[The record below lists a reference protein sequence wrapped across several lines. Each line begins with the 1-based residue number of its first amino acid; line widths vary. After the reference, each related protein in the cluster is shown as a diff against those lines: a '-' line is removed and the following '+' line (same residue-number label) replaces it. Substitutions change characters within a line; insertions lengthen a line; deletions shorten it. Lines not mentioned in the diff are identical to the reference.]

1 MGWELEDV
9 EKPFIAQVQMLGWAH
24 IEGSLDDPAITD
36 RSNFAEAIQE
46 SVLRAQLRALNPR
59 PDGTPWLDEARLSEA
74 VATITRLGTHKLM
87 EANQKA
93 TELLIKGLTVEG
105 LPGWNSGR
113 GQTIRYIDWDTP
125 TNNRFTVVNQYR
137 VDCPPGFN
145 SAKQFIVPDLVLLV
159 NGIPLIVVECKS
171 PSIPEPLAEAVDQ
184 LRRYSNQ
191 RKAAFEVDENE
202 GNESL
207 FATNQLLVATSF
219 DQARVGC
226 VGAAF
231 EHYAQWKTV
240 VGPDGTGSEA
250 HILACLNAVI
260 PVQAGIQNNTVIPAQ
275 AGIQNNA
282 VIPAQAGIQNH
293 GTELPPRRGL
303 SEQERLIA
311 GLLAPAHLLDV
322 IKNFLLFMQI
332 GGQTIKSVCRYPQYR
347 AVNRA
352 IARLKTG
359 QTRLQH
365 GEHDQRGGIIWHT
378 QGSGKSLTMVFLVR
392 KMRADPALRRF
403 KVIVVTDRKD
413 LQRQLSATATL
424 TGEIVEVA
432 DSTAG
437 VKALARRKGPGLIF
451 ATIQKYRDADTAGD
465 APLTADD
472 LPKVDE
478 PKARYK
484 AAEKF
489 EVLNEDD
496 GILVLVDEAH
506 RTQAGDLHANLLA
519 GLPNCARIGFTGTP
533 IIMGEKKRTHEIF
546 GEFIDRYTIKE
557 AEADGATVPVLYE
570 GRTATGAIKDGTS
583 LDELFEDLFRQHT
596 PEELEAIK
604 QKYATKGH
612 IFEAPALIAD
622 KARDILR
629 HYVTNILP
637 NGYKAQVVAYSRL
650 AVIRYFE
657 ALRQARDALLTEAEA
672 LSPQDKA
679 LDDETLCQR
688 PPKVQAVVQAWRY
701 RETLARIEFAPIIS
715 GSNNDDPAWKAWTD
729 GTAHEQR
736 IKRFK
741 KPLFH
746 TDLTKTDPLTFLVV
760 KSMLLTG
767 FDAPIEGVMYLDR
780 PIREAELLQ
789 AIARVNR
796 TGFGKRCGIV
806 VDYYGVAQHLKEA
819 LSAYADEDVQGTLA
833 SLRDEVPVLR
843 DRHLRVVDLFRQ
855 RGIESL
861 EDAEACIEALGSERL
876 RAEFAVKLKSFLASL
891 DTVLPRP
898 EGLPYVADAK
908 WLAYLYARARN
919 RYKDTPILGKD
930 VGAKVRKLID
940 DHVISLGIDPKIPP
954 IQLTDAHFIQH
965 LEHLDSADAVT
976 SRRAIA
982 SEMEHAIRS
991 HIRKHTDEDPVLYR
1005 KLSERL
1011 NDILKT
1017 LGERWDEVIAQLREI
1032 IDELRSG
1039 KASATDAP
1047 EDLPEH
1053 CAPFLRTVLDVM
1065 YSGQTPTLDELLR
1078 LKDVTVELVELLIQ
1092 ELQSNRNIWSPHKR
1106 AAQDALNG
1114 QLFDYLMRLRPS
1126 LVGTHKAGVLADKLI
1141 EQARANHDKL
1151 VQL

>member
-9 EKPFIAQVQMLGWAH
+9 EKPFVAQLQALGWAH
-24 IEGSLDDPAITD
+24 IEGSLDDPAVTG
-36 RSNFAEAIQE
+36 RSSFAEVIQE
-46 SVLRAQLRALNPR
+46 ETLRQQLHALNPG
-59 PDGTPWLDEARLSEA
+59 PDGRPWLDDARLSEA
-74 VATITRLGTHKLM
+74 VAAITRLGTHKLM

-105 LPGWNSGR
+105 LPGWDGGR
-113 GQTIRYIDWDTP
+113 GQTLRYIDWDTP
-125 TNNRFTVVNQYR
+125 ANNRFTVINQYR

-145 SAKQFIVPDLVLLV
+145 AAKAFIVPDLVLLV
-159 NGIPLIVVECKS
+159 NGIPLVVVECKS

-184 LRRYSNQ
+184 LRRYGNQ
-191 RKAAFEVDENE
+191 RKAAFEVDDNE
-202 GNESL
+202 GNEAL

-219 DQARVGC
+219 DEARVGC
-226 VGAAF
+226 VGSGL
-231 EHYAQWKTV
+231 EHFAQWKTV
-240 VGPDGTGSEA
+240 VGPDGTGSEIEA
-250 HILACLNAVI
+250 AEKL
-260 PVQAGIQNNTVIPAQ
+260 GKS
-275 AGIQNNA
+275 
-282 VIPAQAGIQNH
+282 
-293 GTELPPRRGL
+293 GL

-311 GLLAPAHLLDV
+311 GLLSPAHLLDV
-322 IKNFLLFMQI
+322 VKNFLLFMQV
-332 GGQTIKSVCRYPQYR
+332 GGQTIKSVCRYQQYR

-352 IARLKTG
+352 IAKLKTG
-359 QTRLQH
+359 KTRREH
-365 GEHDQRGGIIWHT
+365 GEHDRRGGIIWHT

-392 KMRADPALRRF
+392 KMRADVQLRRF

-413 LQRQLSATATL
+413 LQSQLSVTATL
-424 TGEIVEVA
+424 TGEAVDVA

-451 ATIQKYRDADTAGD
+451 ATIQKYRDTDTAGD

-472 LPKVDE
+472 LPKIKE
-478 PKARYK
+478 SKGGYK
-484 AAEKF
+484 AGEATSNGAFAKANAF

-496 GILVLVDEAH
+496 SILVLVDEAH

-533 IIMGEKKRTHEIF
+533 IIMGERKRTHEVF

-570 GRTATGAIKDGTS
+570 GRTATGAIKDGAS
-583 LDELFEDLFRQHT
+583 LDELFEDLFRQHS

-612 IFEAPALIAD
+612 IFDAPALIAD

-650 AVIRYFE
+650 AAIRYFE
-657 ALRQARDALLTEAEA
+657 ALKKARDELLAEAEA

-679 LDDETLCQR
+679 LDDEALYQR
-688 PPKVQAVVQAWRY
+688 PPKVQALVQAWRY
-701 RETLARIEFAPIIS
+701 RDTLARLEFAPIIS
-715 GSNNDDPAWKAWTD
+715 GSNNDDPAWKDWTD
-729 GTAHEQR
+729 GAAHEQL

-746 TDLTKTDPLTFLVV
+746 AQPEKTDPLAFLVV

-819 LSAYADEDVQGTLA
+819 LAAYADEDVEGALA
-833 SLRDEVPVLR
+833 SLKDEVPVLR

-861 EDAEACIEALGSERL
+861 DDTEACVEALGSERL
-876 RAEFAVKLKSFLASL
+876 RAEFAVKLKAFLASL

-898 EGLPYVADAK
+898 EGLPYSGDAK
-908 WLAYLYARARN
+908 RMAYIYARARN
-919 RYKDTPILGKD
+919 RYKDTPVLGKD

-954 IQLTDAHFIQH
+954 IQLTDADFDTHV
-965 LEHLDSADAVT
+965 A
-976 SRRAIA
+976 RAASDRAKA

-991 HIRKHTDEDPVLYR
+991 HIRKHVDEDPVLYR

-1011 NDILKT
+1011 NEILKT
-1017 LGERWDEVIAQLREI
+1017 LGEQWNEVIAQLQKI
-1032 IDELRSG
+1032 IDELRTG
-1039 KASATDAP
+1039 KASTADTP
-1047 EDLPEH
+1047 GDLPEH
-1053 CAPFLRTVLDVM
+1053 CAPFLRTVLDVVCA
-1065 YSGQTPTLDELLR
+1065 GQTPQPSELLR
-1078 LKDVTVELVELLIQ
+1078 LKDVTVELVELLVQ
-1092 ELQSNRNIWSPHKR
+1092 ELQGNRNIWSPHKR
-1106 AAQDALNG
+1106 AAQDDLNG
-1114 QLFDYLMRLRPS
+1114 QLFDYLMRLRPP
-1126 LVGTHKAGVLADKLI
+1126 LVDADEAGVLADKLM

-1151 VQL
+1151 VQV

>member
-1 MGWELEDV
+1 M
-9 EKPFIAQVQMLGWAH
+9 AA
-24 IEGSLDDPAITD
+24 
-36 RSNFAEAIQE
+36 
-46 SVLRAQLRALNPR
+46 
-59 PDGTPWLDEARLSEA
+59 
-74 VATITRLGTHKLM
+74 ITRLGTHKLM

-105 LPGWNSGR
+105 VPGWDGGR

-125 TNNRFTVVNQYR
+125 ANNRFTVVNQYR

-145 SAKQFIVPDLVLLV
+145 SGKAFIVPDLVLLV
-159 NGIPLIVVECKS
+159 NGLPLVVVECKS
-171 PSIPEPLAEAVDQ
+171 PSIPEPLAEAADQ

-191 RKAAFEVDENE
+191 RKAAFEIDDNE
-202 GNESL
+202 GNEAL
-207 FATNQLLVATSF
+207 FATNQLLIATSF
-219 DQARVGC
+219 DEARVGC

-231 EHYAQWKTV
+231 EYYAQWKTV
-240 VGPDGTGSEA
+240 VGPDGTGSE
-250 HILACLNAVI
+250 IEV
-260 PVQAGIQNNTVIPAQ
+260 AQ
-275 AGIQNNA
+275 KLGKAS
-282 VIPAQAGIQNH
+282 
-293 GTELPPRRGL
+293 L

-322 IKNFLLFMQI
+322 VKNFLLFMQV
-332 GGQTIKSVCRYPQYR
+332 GGQTIKSVCRYQQYR

-359 QTRLQH
+359 KTRLQH
-365 GEHDQRGGIIWHT
+365 GEHDERGGIIWHT

-392 KMRADPALRRF
+392 KMRADAQLRRF

-413 LQRQLSATATL
+413 LQSQLSVTATL
-424 TGEIVEVA
+424 TGEVVEVA

-472 LPKVDE
+472 LPKVEE
-478 PKARYK
+478 PKAGYK
-484 AAEKF
+484 SGEKF
-489 EVLNEDD
+489 EVLNEEDS
-496 GILVLVDEAH
+496 ILVLVDEAH
-506 RTQAGDLHANLLA
+506 RTQAGDLHANVLA

-546 GEFIDRYTIKE
+546 GEFIDRYTIKQSE
-557 AEADGATVPVLYE
+557 EDGATVPVLYE
-570 GRTATGAIKDGTS
+570 GRTASGAIKDGAT

-596 PEELEAIK
+596 AEELEAIK

-612 IFEAPALIAD
+612 IFDAPALIAD
-622 KARDILR
+622 KARDMVR
-629 HYVTNILP
+629 HYVTYILP

-650 AVIRYFE
+650 AAIRYFE
-657 ALRQARDALLTEAEA
+657 ALKTARDELLAEAEG
-672 LSPQDKA
+672 LTPQDKA
-679 LDDETLCQR
+679 LDDEALCQR
-688 PPKVQAVVQAWRY
+688 PPQVQAVVQAWRY
-701 RETLARIEFAPIIS
+701 RDILSRIEFAPIIS
-715 GSNNDDPAWKAWTD
+715 GSNNDDPAWKTWTD
-729 GTAHEQR
+729 GAAHEQL

-746 TDLTKTDPLTFLVV
+746 ADPAKTDPLAFLVV

-819 LSAYADEDVQGTLA
+819 LAAYADEDVQGALA
-833 SLRDEVPVLR
+833 SLKDEVPALR
-843 DRHLRVVDLFRQ
+843 DRHMRVVDLFRQ

-861 EDAEACIEALGSERL
+861 DDTEACVEVLGSEKL
-876 RAEFAVKLKSFLASL
+876 RAEFAVKLKAFLASL

-898 EGLPYVADAK
+898 EGLPYSRDAK
-908 WLAYLYARARN
+908 RLAYTYARARN
-919 RYKDTPILGKD
+919 RYKDTPVLGKD

-954 IQLTDAHFIQH
+954 IQLTDVEFDTH
-965 LEHLDSADAVT
+965 VT
-976 SRRAIA
+976 RAASDRAKA

-1011 NDILKT
+1011 NEILRT
-1017 LGERWDEVIAQLREI
+1017 LGEQWNEVIAQLQKI
-1032 IDELRSG
+1032 IDELRTG
-1039 KASATDAP
+1039 KAGAADAP
-1047 EDLPEH
+1047 GDLPEH
-1053 CAPFLRTVLDVM
+1053 CAPFLRTVLDVVCA
-1065 YSGQTPTLDELLR
+1065 GQAPTPAELLR
-1078 LKDVTVELVELLIQ
+1078 LKDVTVEVVELLVQ

-1106 AAQDALNG
+1106 AAQEDLSG
-1114 QLFDYLMRLRPS
+1114 QLFDHLMRLRPP
-1126 LVGTHKAGVLADKLI
+1126 LVDADKAGVLADKLM
-1141 EQARANHDKL
+1141 ELARANHDKL
-1151 VQL
+1151 FQV

>member
-1 MGWELEDV
+1 MDWELEEV
-9 EKPFIAQVQMLGWAH
+9 EKPFVAQLQALGWAYA
-24 IEGSLDDPAITD
+24 EGSLDTPALTG
-36 RSNFAEAIQE
+36 RSSFTEVIQE
-46 SVLRAQLRALNPR
+46 GVLRERLRALNPG
-59 PDGTPWLDEARLSEA
+59 PDGQPWLDEAGLSEA
-74 VATITRLGTHKLM
+74 VAAITRLGTHKLM

-105 LPGWNSGR
+105 LPGWDGGR

-125 TNNRFTVVNQYR
+125 MNNRFTVVNQYR

-145 SAKQFIVPDLVLLV
+145 SGKAFIVPDLVLLV
-159 NGIPLIVVECKS
+159 NGLPLVVVECKS

-191 RKAAFEVDENE
+191 RKAAFEIDDNE
-202 GNESL
+202 GNEAL
-207 FATNQLLVATSF
+207 FATTQLLVATSF
-219 DQARVGC
+219 DEARVGC
-226 VGAAF
+226 VGAGF
-231 EHYAQWKTV
+231 DHYAQWKTV
-240 VGPDGTGSEA
+240 VGPDGTGSEIEVA
-250 HILACLNAVI
+250 EKLGKAS
-260 PVQAGIQNNTVIPAQ
+260 
-275 AGIQNNA
+275 
-282 VIPAQAGIQNH
+282 
-293 GTELPPRRGL
+293 L
-303 SEQERLIA
+303 SEQERMIA

-322 IKNFLLFMQI
+322 VKNFLLFMQV
-332 GGQTIKSVCRYPQYR
+332 GGQTIKSVCRYQQYR

-359 QTRLQH
+359 KTRLEQ

-392 KMRADPALRRF
+392 KMRTDAQLRRF

-413 LQRQLSATATL
+413 LQSQLSLTATL
-424 TGEIVEVA
+424 TGEVVEVA

-437 VKALARRKGPGLIF
+437 VKSLARRKGPALVF
-451 ATIQKYRDADTAGD
+451 ATIQKCRDVDMAGD
-465 APLTADD
+465 APLTAGD
-472 LPKVDE
+472 LPKVEE
-478 PKARYK
+478 PKAVYK
-484 AAEKF
+484 TGEKF

-496 GILVLVDEAH
+496 SILVMVDEAH

-570 GRTATGAIKDGTS
+570 GRTANGAIKDGAS

-612 IFEAPALIAD
+612 IFDAPALIAD
-622 KARDILR
+622 KARDIIR
-629 HYVTNILP
+629 HYVANILP

-650 AVIRYFE
+650 AAIRYFE
-657 ALRQARDALLTEAEA
+657 ALRQARDELLAEA
-672 LSPQDKA
+672 HALNPQDKV
-679 LDDETLCQR
+679 LDDEALCQR

-701 RETLARIEFAPIIS
+701 RETLARMEFAPIIS
-715 GSNNDDPAWKAWTD
+715 GTNNDDPAWRAWTD
-729 GTAHEQR
+729 GAAHEQLIR
-736 IKRFK
+736 RFK
-741 KPLFH
+741 KPMFH
-746 TDLTKTDPLTFLVV
+746 ADPAKTDPLAFLVV

-819 LSAYADEDVQGTLA
+819 LGAYADEDVEGALA
-833 SLRDEVPVLR
+833 SLKDEVPVLR

-861 EDAEACIEALGSERL
+861 EDTEGCVDALGSEKL
-876 RAEFAVKLKSFLASL
+876 RAEFGVKLKAFLASL

-898 EGLPYVADAK
+898 EGLPYSRDAK
-908 WLAYLYARARN
+908 RLAYIYARARN
-919 RYKDTPILGKD
+919 RYKDTPVLGKD

-954 IQLTDAHFIQH
+954 IQLTDAEFDTQV
-965 LEHLDSADAVT
+965 A
-976 SRRAIA
+976 RAAGDRAKA

-1011 NDILKT
+1011 NEILRT
-1017 LGERWDEVIAQLREI
+1017 LGEQWNDVIAQLQKI
-1032 IDELRSG
+1032 IDELRTG
-1039 KASATDAP
+1039 KAGSADTP
-1047 EDLPEH
+1047 GDLPEH
-1053 CAPFLRTVLDVM
+1053 CAPFLRTVLDVVCA
-1065 YSGQTPTLDELLR
+1065 GQTPAPAELLR
-1078 LKDVTVELVELLIQ
+1078 LKDVTVELVELLVQ
-1092 ELQSNRNIWSPHKR
+1092 ELQGNRNIWSPHKR
-1106 AAQDALNG
+1106 AAQDDLNG
-1114 QLFDYLMRLRPS
+1114 QLFDHIMRLRPP
-1126 LVGTHKAGVLADKLI
+1126 LVDADKAGVLADRLM
-1141 EQARANHDKL
+1141 EQARANHNKL
-1151 VQL
+1151 MQV

>member
-1 MGWELEDV
+1 MASDGAHTIALGARLMGWELEDV
-9 EKPFIAQVQMLGWAH
+9 ESPFVAQLHALGWTH
-24 IEGSLDDPAITD
+24 VEGSIDDPTATN
-36 RSNFAEAIQE
+36 RVSFAEVIQE
-46 SVLRAQLRALNPR
+46 SVLREQMRALNLG
-59 PDGTPWLDEARLSEA
+59 PDGQPWLDDARLSEA
-74 VATITRLGTHKLM
+74 VAAITRLGTHKLM

-105 LPGWNSGR
+105 LPGWDSGR
-113 GQTIRYIDWDTP
+113 GQTLRYIDWDTP
-125 TNNRFTVVNQYR
+125 SNNRFTVINQYR

-159 NGIPLIVVECKS
+159 NGIPLVVVECKS

-191 RKAAFEVDENE
+191 RKAALEVDENE
-202 GNESL
+202 GSEPL
-207 FATNQLLVATSF
+207 FATNQLLVATSY
-219 DQARVGC
+219 DEARVGC

-240 VGPDGTGSEA
+240 VGPDGTGSE
-250 HILACLNAVI
+250 IEV
-260 PVQAGIQNNTVIPAQ
+260 AQ
-275 AGIQNNA
+275 QLGKS
-282 VIPAQAGIQNH
+282 
-293 GTELPPRRGL
+293 GL

-322 IKNFLLFMQI
+322 VKNFLLFMQV
-332 GGQTIKSVCRYPQYR
+332 GGQTVKSVCRYQQYR

-359 QTRLQH
+359 QTRRQH

-392 KMRADPALRRF
+392 KMRAEAQLRRF

-413 LQRQLSATATL
+413 LQRQLSVTATL
-424 TGEIVEVA
+424 TGEVVEVA
-432 DSTAG
+432 DSTTG

-451 ATIQKYRDADTAGD
+451 ATIQKYRDTDTAGE
-465 APLTADD
+465 APLTVDD
-472 LPKVDE
+472 LPKAEE
-478 PKARYK
+478 PKTDYK
-484 AAEKF
+484 ADQRF
-489 EVLNEDD
+489 EVLNEDEA
-496 GILVLVDEAH
+496 ILVLVDEAH

-546 GEFIDRYTIKE
+546 GQFIDRYTIKE

-570 GRTATGAIKDGTS
+570 GRTANGAIKDGAS

-604 QKYATKGH
+604 QKYATRGH
-612 IFEAPALIAD
+612 IFDAPALIAD
-622 KARDILR
+622 KARDIIR

-650 AVIRYFE
+650 AAVRYFE
-657 ALRQARDALLTEAEA
+657 ALKQARDELLTEAEA

-679 LDDETLCQR
+679 LDDEALCQR

-701 RETLARIEFAPIIS
+701 REALARIEFAPIIS
-715 GSNNDDPAWKAWTD
+715 GSNNDDPGWKDWTD
-729 GTAHEQR
+729 GAAHEQL

-746 TDLTKTDPLTFLVV
+746 ANHAKTDPLAFLVV

-819 LSAYADEDVQGTLA
+819 LAAYADEDVEGALA
-833 SLRDEVPVLR
+833 SLKDEVPVLR
-843 DRHLRVVDLFRQ
+843 DRYLRVVDLFRQ

-861 EDAEACIEALGSERL
+861 DDTEVCIDALGSERL
-876 RAEFAVKLKSFLASL
+876 RAEFAVKLKAFLASL

-898 EGLPYVADAK
+898 EGLPFSGDAK
-908 WLAYLYARARN
+908 RLAYIYARARN
-919 RYKDTPILGKD
+919 RYKDTPVLGKD

-940 DHVISLGIDPKIPP
+940 DHVISLGIDPKVPP
-954 IQLTDAHFIQH
+954 IQLTDEHFVQH
-965 LEHLDSADAVT
+965 LEHLESADAVE

-991 HIRKHTDEDPVLYR
+991 HIRKHSDEDPVLYR

-1017 LGERWDEVIAQLREI
+1017 LGEQWNEVIAQLQKI

-1039 KASATDAP
+1039 KAGAADAP

-1053 CAPFLRTVLDVM
+1053 CAPFLRTVLDVVCA
-1065 YSGQTPTLDELLR
+1065 GQTPTPAELLR
-1078 LKDVTVELVELLIQ
+1078 LKDVTVELVDLLIQ
-1092 ELQSNRNIWSPHKR
+1092 ELQSNRNIWSPYKR
-1106 AAQDALNG
+1106 AAQEELNG
-1114 QLFDYLMRLRPS
+1114 QLFDHLMRLRPP
-1126 LVGTHKAGVLADKLI
+1126 LVDADKAGVLTDKLM

-1151 VQL
+1151 VQV

>member
-9 EKPFIAQVQMLGWAH
+9 EKPFVAKLQALGWTH
-24 IEGSLDDPAITD
+24 VEGSLDHPAVTG
-36 RSNFAEAIQE
+36 RASFTEVIQDV
-46 SVLRAQLRALNPR
+46 VLRERLYALNPG
-59 PDGTPWLDEARLSEA
+59 PDGQPWLDDARISEA
-74 VATITRLGTHKLM
+74 VGAITRLGTHKLM

-105 LPGWNSGR
+105 LPGWDGGR

-125 TNNRFTVVNQYR
+125 ANNRFTVVNQYR

-145 SAKQFIVPDLVLLV
+145 SAKAFIVPDLVLLV
-159 NGIPLIVVECKS
+159 NGIPLVVVECKS
-171 PSIPEPLAEAVDQ
+171 PSIPEPMAEAVDQ

-191 RKAAFEVDENE
+191 RKAAFEIDDNE
-202 GNESL
+202 GNEAL
-207 FATNQLLVATSF
+207 FATNQLLVATSY
-219 DQARVGC
+219 DEARVGC

-240 VGPDGTGSEA
+240 VGPIGAGSE
-250 HILACLNAVI
+250 IEV
-260 PVQAGIQNNTVIPAQ
+260 AQ
-275 AGIQNNA
+275 ALGKS
-282 VIPAQAGIQNH
+282 
-293 GTELPPRRGL
+293 GL
-303 SEQERLIA
+303 SEQDRLIA

-322 IKNFLLFMQI
+322 VKNFLLFMQV
-332 GGQTIKSVCRYPQYR
+332 GGQTIKSVCRYQQYR

-359 QTRLQH
+359 QTRLQQ

-392 KMRADPALRRF
+392 KMRADAQLRRF

-413 LQRQLSATATL
+413 LQSQLSVTATL
-424 TGEIVEVA
+424 TGEVVEVA

-437 VKALARRKGPGLIF
+437 VKALARRKGPGLVF
-451 ATIQKYRDADTAGD
+451 ATIQKYRDPDTAGD
-465 APLTADD
+465 APLAADD
-472 LPKVDE
+472 LPKVEE
-478 PKARYK
+478 PKASYK
-484 AAEKF
+484 QGEKF

-496 GILVLVDEAH
+496 CILVLVDEAH

-533 IIMGEKKRTHEIF
+533 IIMGDKKRTHEIF

-570 GRTATGAIKDGTS
+570 GRTANGAIKDGAS

-604 QKYATKGH
+604 KKYATKGH
-612 IFEAPALIAD
+612 VFDAPALIAD
-622 KARDILR
+622 KARDMLR

-650 AVIRYFE
+650 AAIRYFE
-657 ALRQARDALLTEAEA
+657 ALKAARDELLAEAEG

-679 LDDETLCQR
+679 LDDEAMCQR

-701 RETLARIEFAPIIS
+701 RETLARIEVAPIIS
-715 GSNNDDPAWKAWTD
+715 GSNNDDPAWKTWTD
-729 GTAHEQR
+729 GAAHEQL

-746 TDLTKTDPLTFLVV
+746 ADPAKTDPLTFLVV

-819 LSAYADEDVQGTLA
+819 LAAYSDEDVEGALA
-833 SLRDEVPVLR
+833 SLKDEVPVLR

-861 EDAEACIEALGSERL
+861 EDTEGCVEALGSEKL
-876 RAEFAVKLKSFLASL
+876 RAEFAAKLKAFLASL

-898 EGLPYVADAK
+898 EGLPYSGDAK
-908 WLAYLYARARN
+908 RLAYIYARARN
-919 RYKDTPILGKD
+919 RYKDTPVLGKD

-954 IQLTDAHFIQH
+954 IQLTDAEFDTH
-965 LEHLDSADAVT
+965 LA
-976 SRRAIA
+976 RAANDRAKA

-991 HIRKHTDEDPVLYR
+991 HIRRHTDEDPVLYR

-1011 NDILKT
+1011 NDILT
-1017 LGERWDEVIAQLREI
+1017 ALGEQWNEVISQLQKI
-1032 IDELRSG
+1032 IDELKSG
-1039 KASATDAP
+1039 KAGAADAP
-1047 EDLPEH
+1047 GDLLEH
-1053 CAPFLRTVLDVM
+1053 CAPFLRTVLDVVCA
-1065 YSGQTPTLDELLR
+1065 GQTPTPAELLR
-1078 LKDVTVELVELLIQ
+1078 LKDVTVELVDLLVQ
-1092 ELQSNRNIWSPHKR
+1092 ELQGNRCCR
-1106 AAQDALNG
+1106 
-1114 QLFDYLMRLRPS
+1114 
-1126 LVGTHKAGVLADKLI
+1126 
-1141 EQARANHDKL
+1141 
-1151 VQL
+1151 

>member
-9 EKPFIAQVQMLGWAH
+9 EKPFVAQLQALGWAYT
-24 IEGSLDDPAITD
+24 EGSPHTPALTG
-36 RSNFAEAIQE
+36 RSSFTEVIQE
-46 SVLRAQLRALNPR
+46 GVLRERLRALNPGL
-59 PDGTPWLDEARLSEA
+59 DGQPWLDEARLSEA
-74 VATITRLGTHKLM
+74 VAAITRLGTHKLM

-105 LPGWNSGR
+105 LPGWDGGR

-145 SAKQFIVPDLVLLV
+145 SGKAFIVPDLVLLV
-159 NGIPLIVVECKS
+159 NGLPLVVVECKS

-191 RKAAFEVDENE
+191 RKAAFEIDDNE
-202 GNESL
+202 GNEAL

-219 DQARVGC
+219 DEARVAC

-240 VGPDGTGSEA
+240 VGPDGAGSE
-250 HILACLNAVI
+250 IEV
-260 PVQAGIQNNTVIPAQ
+260 AQ
-275 AGIQNNA
+275 RLGK
-282 VIPAQAGIQNH
+282 PS
-293 GTELPPRRGL
+293 L

-322 IKNFLLFMQI
+322 VKNFLLFMQV
-332 GGQTIKSVCRYPQYR
+332 GGQTIKSVCRYQQYR

-359 QTRLQH
+359 RTRLQQ
-365 GEHDQRGGIIWHT
+365 GEHDERGGIIWHT

-392 KMRADPALRRF
+392 KMRTDPQLRRF

-413 LQRQLSATATL
+413 LQSQLSVTATL
-424 TGEIVEVA
+424 TGEVVEVA

-437 VKALARRKGPGLIF
+437 LKALARRKAPGLIF
-451 ATIQKYRDADTAGD
+451 ATIQKYRQGEDGDTAGD

-472 LPKVDE
+472 LPKVEE
-478 PKARYK
+478 PKAVYGKGDK
-484 AAEKF
+484 AGQTSADRF

-496 GILVLVDEAH
+496 SILVLVDEAH

-570 GRTATGAIKDGTS
+570 GRTANGAIKDGAS

-612 IFEAPALIAD
+612 IFDAPALIAD

-629 HYVTNILP
+629 HYVTHILP

-650 AVIRYFE
+650 AAIRYFE
-657 ALRQARDALLTEAEA
+657 ALKTARDELLAEA
-672 LSPQDKA
+672 QVLSPQDKA
-679 LDDETLCQR
+679 LDDEALCQR
-688 PPKVQAVVQAWRY
+688 PPQVQAVVQAWRY
-701 RETLARIEFAPIIS
+701 RDTLARIEFAPIVS
-715 GSNNDDPAWKAWTD
+715 CSNNDDPAWKTWTD
-729 GTAHEQR
+729 GTAHEQL

-746 TDLTKTDPLTFLVV
+746 ADPARADPLAFLVV

-819 LSAYADEDVQGTLA
+819 LAAYADEDVEGALA
-833 SLRDEVPVLR
+833 SLKDEMPVLR

-861 EDAEACIEALGSERL
+861 DDTEACIGALGSEKL

-898 EGLPYVADAK
+898 EGLPYSSDAK
-908 WLAYLYARARN
+908 RLAYIYARARN
-919 RYKDTPILGKD
+919 RYKDTPVLGRD

-954 IQLTDAHFIQH
+954 IQLTDAQFDTHV
-965 LEHLDSADAVT
+965 A
-976 SRRAIA
+976 RAASDRAKA

-1011 NDILKT
+1011 NEIFRT
-1017 LGERWDEVIAQLREI
+1017 LGEQWNEVIAQLQKI
-1032 IDELRSG
+1032 IDELRTG
-1039 KASATDAP
+1039 KAGAADTPD
-1047 EDLPEH
+1047 DLPEH
-1053 CAPFLRTVLDVM
+1053 CAPFLRTVLDVVCA
-1065 YSGQTPTLDELLR
+1065 GQTPTQAELLR
-1078 LKDVTVELVELLIQ
+1078 LKDVTVELLNLLVQ
-1092 ELQSNRNIWSPHKR
+1092 ELQGNRGIWSPSKR
-1106 AAQDALNG
+1106 ADQDNLNG
-1114 QLFDYLMRLRPS
+1114 QLFEHLMRLRPP
-1126 LVGTHKAGVLADKLI
+1126 LADADKAGVLADKLL
-1141 EQARANHDKL
+1141 EQARASHDKL
-1151 VQL
+1151 VQV

>member
-1 MGWELEDV
+1 MGWELDDV
-9 EKPFIAQVQMLGWAH
+9 EKPFVAQLQALGWTH
-24 IEGSLDDPAITD
+24 IVGSLDDPAATG
-36 RSNFAEAIQE
+36 RSRFAEVIQE
-46 SVLRAQLRALNPR
+46 GLLREQLRALNPGA
-59 PDGTPWLDEARLSEA
+59 DGAPWLDDARLSEA
-74 VATITRLGTHKLM
+74 VAAITRLGTHKLM

-93 TELLIKGLTVEG
+93 TDLLIKGLTVEG
-105 LPGWNSGR
+105 LPGWDGGR
-113 GQTIRYIDWDTP
+113 GQTLRYIDWDTP
-125 TNNRFTVVNQYR
+125 ANNRFTVVSQYR
-137 VDCPPGFN
+137 VDCPSGYN
-145 SAKQFIVPDLVLLV
+145 SGKAFIVPDLVLLV
-159 NGIPLIVVECKS
+159 NGIPLVVVECKS

-191 RKAAFEVDENE
+191 RKAALEIDDNE
-202 GNESL
+202 GCEAL

-219 DQARVGC
+219 DHARVGC

-240 VGPDGTGSEA
+240 VGPDGAGSEIEVA
-250 HILACLNAVI
+250 HALGK
-260 PVQAGIQNNTVIPAQ
+260 P
-275 AGIQNNA
+275 
-282 VIPAQAGIQNH
+282 
-293 GTELPPRRGL
+293 GL

-322 IKNFLLFMQI
+322 VRHFLLFMQA
-332 GGQTIKSVCRYPQYR
+332 GGQTIKSVCRYQQYR

-359 QTRLQH
+359 KTRLQH
-365 GEHDQRGGIIWHT
+365 GEFDERGGIIWHT

-392 KMRADPALRRF
+392 KMRADAQLRRF

-413 LQRQLSATATL
+413 LQTQLSTTATL
-424 TGEIVEVA
+424 TGEMVDVA

-472 LPKVDE
+472 LPKVQE
-478 PKARYK
+478 PKASYK
-484 AAEKF
+484 VGDAF
-489 EVLNEDD
+489 EVLNEDES
-496 GILVLVDEAH
+496 ILVLVDEAH

-570 GRTATGAIKDGTS
+570 GRTANGAIKDGAS
-583 LDELFEDLFRQHT
+583 LDELFEDLFRERT

-612 IFEAPALIAD
+612 IFDAPALIAD
-622 KARDILR
+622 KARDIVR
-629 HYVTNILP
+629 HYVTYILP
-637 NGYKAQVVAYSRL
+637 NGFKAQVVAYSRL
-650 AVIRYFE
+650 AAIRYFD
-657 ALRQARDALLTEAEA
+657 ALRVARNELLAAADALSA
-672 LSPQDKA
+672 QDKA
-679 LDDETLCQR
+679 MDDEALCQR
-688 PPKVQAVVQAWRY
+688 SPRVQAMVQAWRY
-701 RETLARIEFAPIIS
+701 RDVLARLEFAPIIS
-715 GSNNDDPAWKAWTD
+715 GSNNDDPAWKGWTD
-729 GTAHEQR
+729 GAKHDAL

-746 TDLTKTDPLTFLVV
+746 ADPAKTDPLAFLVV

-796 TGFGKRCGIV
+796 TGHGKRCGIV

-819 LSAYADEDVQGTLA
+819 LSAYADEDVEGALA
-833 SLRDEVPVLR
+833 SLKDEIPVLR
-843 DRHLRVVDLFRQ
+843 DRHLRVVDLFRR
-855 RGIESL
+855 RGVESL
-861 EDAEACIEALGSERL
+861 EDTEACVVALGSEKL
-876 RAEFAVKLKSFLASL
+876 RAEFAVKLKAFLASL

-898 EGLPYVADAK
+898 EGLPYSADAK
-908 WLAYLYARARN
+908 RLAYIHARARS
-919 RYKDTPILGKD
+919 RYKDMLELGKD

-954 IQLTDAHFIQH
+954 IQMSDAEFDKH
-965 LEHLDSADAVT
+965 LARAVND
-976 SRRAIA
+976 RAKA

-991 HIRKHTDEDPVLYR
+991 HIRKHMDEDPVLYR

-1011 NDILKT
+1011 NDILKM
-1017 LGERWDEVIAQLREI
+1017 LGERWNEVIAQLQKL

-1039 KASATDAP
+1039 EAGAEDAP
-1047 EDLPEH
+1047 DGLPEH
-1053 CAPFLRTVLDVM
+1053 CAPFLRTVLDVVCA
-1065 YSGQTPTLDELLR
+1065 GQMPAPADLLR
-1078 LKDVTVELVELLIQ
+1078 LKDVTVDVVALLVQ
-1092 ELQSNRNIWSPHKR
+1092 ELQSNRNIWSPYKR
-1106 AAQDALNG
+1106 AAQDELNG
-1114 QLFDYLMRLRPS
+1114 LLFDHLMRLRPP
-1126 LVGTHKAGVLADKLI
+1126 LVDAETAGVLVDKLM

-1151 VQL
+1151 VQV

>member
-9 EKPFIAQVQMLGWAH
+9 EKPFVAQLRTLGWAP
-24 IEGSLDDPAITD
+24 IEGNLDDPAVTG
-36 RSNFAEAIQE
+36 RANFAEVIQE
-46 SVLRAQLRALNPR
+46 GALRERLHALNPG
-59 PDGTPWLDEARLSEA
+59 PDGQPWLDEARLSEA
-74 VATITRLGTHKLM
+74 VAAITRLGTHKLM

-93 TELLIKGLTVEG
+93 TGLLIRGLTVEG
-105 LPGWNSGR
+105 LPGWDGGR
-113 GQTIRYIDWDTP
+113 GQTIRYIDWETP
-125 TNNRFTVVNQYR
+125 ANNRFTVVNQYR
-137 VDCPPGFN
+137 VDCPPGHDGQMR
-145 SAKQFIVPDLVLLV
+145 SAKAFIVPDLVLLV
-159 NGIPLIVVECKS
+159 NGIPLVVVECKS

-191 RKAAFEVDENE
+191 RKAAFEIDDNE
-202 GNESL
+202 GNEAL
-207 FATNQLLVATSF
+207 FATNQLLVATCNDF
-219 DQARVGC
+219 ARVGC

-240 VGPDGTGSEA
+240 VGPDGSLASPRSE
-250 HILACLNAVI
+250 IEV
-260 PVQAGIQNNTVIPAQ
+260 AQ
-275 AGIQNNA
+275 ALGKS
-282 VIPAQAGIQNH
+282 
-293 GTELPPRRGL
+293 GL

-311 GLLAPAHLLDV
+311 GLLTPAHLLDV
-322 IKNFLLFMQI
+322 VKNFLLFMQV

-359 QTRLQH
+359 QTRLQQ

-392 KMRADPALRRF
+392 KMRADAQLRRF

-413 LQRQLSATATL
+413 LQSQLSVTATL
-424 TGEIVEVA
+424 TGEVVEVA

-437 VKALARRKGPGLIF
+437 VKALARRKGPGLVF
-451 ATIQKYRDADTAGD
+451 ATIQKYRDPDTAGD

-472 LPKVDE
+472 LPKLEE
-478 PKARYK
+478 PKASYK
-484 AAEKF
+484 AGEKF

-496 GILVLVDEAH
+496 SILVLVDEAH

-570 GRTATGAIKDGTS
+570 GRTANGAIKDGAS
-583 LDELFEDLFRQHT
+583 LDELFEDLFRSHT

-604 QKYATKGH
+604 KKYATKGH
-612 IFEAPALIAD
+612 VFDAPALIAD

-650 AVIRYFE
+650 AAIRYFE
-657 ALRQARDALLTEAEA
+657 ALKTARAELLAEAEE
-672 LSPQDKA
+672 LSPHDKA
-679 LDDETLCQR
+679 LDDEALCQR

-701 RETLARIEFAPIIS
+701 RGTLARIEFVPIIS
-715 GSNNDDPAWKAWTD
+715 GSNNDDPAWKTWTD
-729 GTAHEQR
+729 GAAHEQL

-746 TDLTKTDPLTFLVV
+746 ADAAKTDPLAFLVV

-806 VDYYGVAQHLKEA
+806 VDYYGLAQHLKEA
-819 LSAYADEDVQGTLA
+819 LAAYADEDVEGALA
-833 SLRDEVPVLR
+833 SLKDEMPVLR
-843 DRHLRVVDLFRQ
+843 DRHLRMVDLFRQ

-861 EDAEACIEALGSERL
+861 EDTEACVEALGSEKL
-876 RAEFAVKLKSFLASL
+876 RAEFAVKLKAFLTSL

-898 EGLPYVADAK
+898 EGLPFSGDAK
-908 WLAYLYARARN
+908 RLAYLYARARN
-919 RYKDTPILGKD
+919 RYKDTPVLGKD

-940 DHVISLGIDPKIPP
+940 EHVISLGIDPKIPP
-954 IQLTDAHFIQH
+954 IQLTDAEFDTH
-965 LEHLDSADAVT
+965 LA
-976 SRRAIA
+976 RAANDRARA

-991 HIRKHTDEDPVLYR
+991 HIRRHTDEDPVLYR

-1011 NDILKT
+1011 NDILT
-1017 LGERWDEVIAQLREI
+1017 ALGEQWNEVIAQLQKI
-1032 IDELRSG
+1032 IDELKSG
-1039 KASATDAP
+1039 KAGAADAP
-1047 EDLPEH
+1047 GDLPEH
-1053 CAPFLRTVLDVM
+1053 CAPFLRTVLDVVCA
-1065 YSGQTPTLDELLR
+1065 GQTPAPAELLR
-1078 LKDVTVELVELLIQ
+1078 LQDVTIELVDLLVQ
-1092 ELQSNRNIWSPHKR
+1092 ELQGNRNLWTPSKR
-1106 AAQDALNG
+1106 ADQDHLNA
-1114 QLFDYLMRLRPS
+1114 QLFEHLMRLRPP
-1126 LVGTHKAGVLADKLI
+1126 LLDADKAGVLADRLM
-1141 EQARANHDKL
+1141 EQARANHAKL
-1151 VQL
+1151 VQV

>member
-9 EKPFIAQVQMLGWAH
+9 EKPFVAQLQALGWQH
-24 IEGSLDDPAITD
+24 IEGSIDDPSITN
-36 RSNFAEAIQE
+36 RTGFAEVIQE
-46 SVLRAQLRALNPR
+46 SVLREQLRALNLG
-59 PDGTPWLDEARLSEA
+59 PDGTPWLDEARLAEA
-74 VATITRLGTHKLM
+74 VSAITRLGTHKLM
-87 EANQKA
+87 EANEKA
-93 TELLIKGLTVEG
+93 TSLLIRGLTVDG
-105 LPGWNSGR
+105 LPGWDGGR
-113 GQTIRYIDWDTP
+113 GQNLRYIDWDTP
-125 TNNRFTVVNQYR
+125 ANNRFTVIDQYR

-145 SAKQFIVPDLVLLV
+145 SAKAFIVPDLVLLV
-159 NGIPLIVVECKS
+159 NGIPLVVVECKS

-191 RKAAFEVDENE
+191 RKAAFEVDDNE
-202 GNESL
+202 GNEPL

-219 DQARVGC
+219 DEARVGC
-226 VGAAF
+226 IGAAF

-240 VGPDGTGSEA
+240 VGPDGSGSE
-250 HILACLNAVI
+250 IEV
-260 PVQAGIQNNTVIPAQ
+260 AQ
-275 AGIQNNA
+275 ALGKA
-282 VIPAQAGIQNH
+282 A
-293 GTELPPRRGL
+293 L

-311 GLLAPAHLLDV
+311 GLLAPHTLLDV
-322 IKNFLLFMQI
+322 VQNFMLVMQA
-332 GGQTIKSVCRYPQYR
+332 GGQTIKTVCRYQQYR

-352 IARLKTG
+352 IVRLKSG
-359 QTRLQH
+359 KTRLQH
-365 GEHDQRGGIIWHT
+365 GENDQRGGIIWHT

-392 KMRADPALRRF
+392 KMRADAQLRRF

-413 LQRQLSATATL
+413 LQGQLSVTATL
-424 TGEIVEVA
+424 TGEVVDVA
-432 DSTAG
+432 ESTAG

-451 ATIQKYRDADTAGD
+451 STIQKYRDPDSAGD

-472 LPKVDE
+472 LPKVEE
-478 PKARYK
+478 PKASYK
-484 AAEKF
+484 AGEKF
-489 EVLNEDD
+489 EVLNEDES
-496 GILVLVDEAH
+496 ILVLVDEAH

-570 GRTATGAIKDGTS
+570 GRTANGAIKDGAS
-583 LDELFEDLFRQHT
+583 LDELFEDLFRQHS

-612 IFEAPALIAD
+612 IFDAPALIAD

-650 AVIRYFE
+650 AAIRYFE
-657 ALRQARDALLTEAEA
+657 ALKQARDELLGEAEA
-672 LSPQDKA
+672 LSPEDKA
-679 LDDETLCQR
+679 LDDEALCQR
-688 PPKVQAVVQAWRY
+688 PTKVQAVVQAWRY
-701 RETLARIEFAPIIS
+701 RDTLARIEFAPIIS
-715 GSNNDDPAWKAWTD
+715 GSNNDDPAWKQWTD
-729 GTAHEQR
+729 GAAHEQL

-741 KPLFH
+741 KPLFNAKPE
-746 TDLTKTDPLTFLVV
+746 KTDPLAFLVV

-819 LSAYADEDVQGTLA
+819 LAAYADEDVDGALA
-833 SLRDEVPVLR
+833 SLKDEVPVLR

-861 EDAEACIEALGSERL
+861 DDTEACIEALGSEKL
-876 RAEFAVKLKSFLASL
+876 RAEFAVKLKAFLASL

-898 EGLPYVADAK
+898 EGLPYSGDAK
-908 WLAYLYARARN
+908 RLAYIYARARN
-919 RYKDTPILGKD
+919 RYKDTPVLGKD

-940 DHVISLGIDPKIPP
+940 DHVISLGVDPKIPP
-954 IQLTDAHFIQH
+954 IQLTDAEFDTHV
-965 LEHLDSADAVT
+965 A
-976 SRRAIA
+976 RAANDRAKA

-1017 LGERWDEVIAQLREI
+1017 LGEKWDEVIAQLQKI

-1039 KASATDAP
+1039 KAGGSDASS
-1047 EDLPEH
+1047 DLPEH
-1053 CAPFLRTVLDVM
+1053 CAPFLRTVLDVVCA
-1065 YSGQTPTLDELLR
+1065 GATPTAPELLR
-1078 LKDVTVELVELLIQ
+1078 LKDVTMELVDLLVQ
-1092 ELQSNRNIWSPHKR
+1092 ELQSNRDIWSPHKL
-1106 AAQDALNG
+1106 AAQEDLNT
-1114 QLFDYLMRLRPS
+1114 QLFEHLMRLRPP
-1126 LVGTHKAGVLADKLI
+1126 LVDDDKAGVLADKLM

>member
-1 MGWELEDV
+1 MGWELGDV
-9 EKPFIAQVQMLGWAH
+9 EKPFVAQLQGLGWAH
-24 IEGSLDDPAITD
+24 VEGSLDDPGVTGRASFT
-36 RSNFAEAIQE
+36 EVIQE
-46 SVLRAQLRALNPR
+46 SMLREQLRALNPG
-59 PDGTPWLDEARLSEA
+59 PDGKPWLDDTRLSEA
-74 VATITRLGTHKLM
+74 VAAITRLGTPKLM
-87 EANQKA
+87 EANEKA
-93 TELLIKGLTVEG
+93 TELLIRGLTVEG
-105 LPGWNSGR
+105 LPGRDGGR

-125 TNNRFTVVNQYR
+125 ANNRFTVVSQYR

-145 SAKQFIVPDLVLLV
+145 SAKAFIVPDLVLLV
-159 NGIPLIVVECKS
+159 NGIPLAVVECKS

-191 RKAAFEVDENE
+191 RKAAFEVDDNE
-202 GNESL
+202 GNEAL
-207 FATNQLLVATSF
+207 FATNQLLVATCF
-219 DQARVGC
+219 DEARVGC
-226 VGAAF
+226 IGAAF

-240 VGPDGTGSEA
+240 VGPDGAGSE
-250 HILACLNAVI
+250 IEV
-260 PVQAGIQNNTVIPAQ
+260 AQ
-275 AGIQNNA
+275 RLGK
-282 VIPAQAGIQNH
+282 PS
-293 GTELPPRRGL
+293 L

-322 IKNFLLFMQI
+322 VKNFMLFMQA
-332 GGQTIKSVCRYPQYR
+332 GGQTVKTVCRYQQYR

-392 KMRADPALRRF
+392 KMRADAQLRRF

-413 LQRQLSATATL
+413 LQSQLSVTATL
-424 TGEIVEVA
+424 TGEVVEVA
-432 DSTAG
+432 ESTAG

-451 ATIQKYRDADTAGD
+451 ATIQKYRNADTAGE

-472 LPKVDE
+472 LPRVEEPKASYKVDE
-478 PKARYK
+478 Q
-484 AAEKF
+484 F

-496 GILVLVDEAH
+496 TILVMVDEAH

-570 GRTATGAIKDGTS
+570 GRTANGAIKDGAS

-604 QKYATKGH
+604 KKYATKGH
-612 IFEAPALIAD
+612 VFDAPALIAD

-650 AVIRYFE
+650 AAIRYVE
-657 ALRQARDALLTEAEA
+657 ALRAARDKLLAEARA
-672 LSPQDKA
+672 LSPEDKA
-679 LDDETLCQR
+679 LDDEALCQR
-688 PPKVQAVVQAWRY
+688 PAKVQAAVQAWRY
-701 RETLARIEFAPIIS
+701 RDTLERIEFAPIIS
-715 GSNNDDPAWKAWTD
+715 GSNNDDPAWKPWTD
-729 GTAHEQR
+729 SAAQEQL

-746 TDLTKTDPLTFLVV
+746 NKPEKTDPLAFLVV

-806 VDYYGVAQHLKEA
+806 VDYYGVARHLKEA
-819 LSAYADEDVQGTLA
+819 LAAYADEDVEGALA
-833 SLRDEVPVLR
+833 SLKDEVPVLR

-855 RGIESL
+855 RGIETL
-861 EDAEACIEALGSERL
+861 DDTEACIEALGSEKL
-876 RAEFAVKLKSFLASL
+876 RAEFAVKLKAFLASL

-898 EGLPYVADAK
+898 DGLPYSGDAK
-908 WLAYLYARARN
+908 RLAYIYARARN
-919 RYKDTPILGKD
+919 RYKDTPVLGKD

-940 DHVISLGIDPKIPP
+940 DHVISLGVDPKIPP
-954 IQLTDAHFIQH
+954 IQLTDAEFDTH
-965 LEHLDSADAVT
+965 LA
-976 SRRAIA
+976 RAASDRAKA

-991 HIRKHTDEDPVLYR
+991 HIRKHADEDPVLYR

-1017 LGERWDEVIAQLREI
+1017 LGEQWNEVIAQLQKI
-1032 IDELRSG
+1032 IDELRTG
-1039 KASATDAP
+1039 KAGTADAP
-1047 EDLPEH
+1047 GDLPEH
-1053 CAPFLRTVLDVM
+1053 YAPFLRTVLDVICE
-1065 YSGQTPTLDELLR
+1065 SQAPTPTDLSR
-1078 LKDVTVELVELLIQ
+1078 LKDVTVELVDLLVQ

-1106 AAQDALNG
+1106 AAQDDLNG
-1114 QLFDYLMRLRPS
+1114 QLFDHLMRLRPP
-1126 LVGTHKAGVLADKLI
+1126 LADADKAGVLADRLM
-1141 EQARANHDKL
+1141 EQARASHDKL
-1151 VQL
+1151 VQV